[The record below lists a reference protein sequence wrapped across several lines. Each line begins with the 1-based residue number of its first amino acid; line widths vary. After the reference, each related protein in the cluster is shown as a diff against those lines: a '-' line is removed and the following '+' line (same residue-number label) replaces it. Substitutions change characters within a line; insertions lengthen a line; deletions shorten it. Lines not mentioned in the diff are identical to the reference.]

1 MISFFRLTKNRGLSG
16 VEITPVNGDSE
27 PTSSLIADMA
37 QRKKP
42 AQGSG
47 SKLESALD
55 KLGMNKRKLSE
66 GTTEDKSKKKI
77 SHCFFYISSFLIF
90 YCRRSLLLRTEGT
103 NPQFR

>member
-1 MISFFRLTKNRGLSG
+1 MSG

-27 PTSSLIADMA
+27 PTSSLIADLQ

-42 AQGSG
+42 AMGVGSG

-66 GTTEDKSKKKI
+66 G
-77 SHCFFYISSFLIF
+77 
-90 YCRRSLLLRTEGT
+90 
-103 NPQFR
+103 

>member
-1 MISFFRLTKNRGLSG
+1 MIFLHLHFFRLTKNRGLSG

-27 PTSSLIADMA
+27 PTSSLIADLQ

-42 AQGSG
+42 AMGVGSG

-66 GTTEDKSKKKI
+66 G
-77 SHCFFYISSFLIF
+77 
-90 YCRRSLLLRTEGT
+90 
-103 NPQFR
+103 